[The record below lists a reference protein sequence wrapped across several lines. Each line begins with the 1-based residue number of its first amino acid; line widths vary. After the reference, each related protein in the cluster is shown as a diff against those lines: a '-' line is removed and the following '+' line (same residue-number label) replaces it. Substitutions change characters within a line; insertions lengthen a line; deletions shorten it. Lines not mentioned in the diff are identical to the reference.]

1 MFFFLRKY
9 KNMFVSTSK
18 PTVFMDPNCWTLIR
32 KYLDL
37 RMKILLEPL
46 RWSILK
52 KLSVLWGKY
61 SRGLIKHKL
70 NSINIV
76 GTLFN

>member
-1 MFFFLRKY
+1 MFIFLRKH

-52 KLSVLWGKY
+52 KLSVL
-61 SRGLIKHKL
+61 
-70 NSINIV
+70 
-76 GTLFN
+76 